1 MAETNKP
8 ISLNYSKWM
17 VMKTKLATLLIL
29 LTLFA
34 IPAVADDVDKWIQ
47 DLKDPNPS
55 VREAAAENLSNLG
68 NTRAVG
74 PLIKSL
80 SDTDSGVR
88 GTAAYALSKMNDT
101 RTVDQLILAL
111 GNTDSHD
118 SLWNNLINLLPFII
132 LSILF
137 FGELMIVYKKNWYP
151 DKCIRWTGLTLI
163 IVVAS
168 YLATVSTNNG
178 TALTAVIGL
187 LGTIA
192 GYLVGTSQSEK
203 TKGTFT
209 TTTQGTSSSNI
220 ISPTPSTPV
229 TPPIGSSSSG
239 SAAPSMT
246 SAGIPVCSP
255 STPSPEYVEDEAGME
270 IPKS

>member
-1 MAETNKP
+1 MAETDKS

-47 DLKDPNPS
+47 DLKDSSPS
-55 VREAAAENLSNLG
+55 VREAAAENLGNLG

-101 RTVDQLILAL
+101 RTADQLILAL

-118 SLWNNLINLLPFII
+118 SLWNNLINLIPFII
-132 LSILF
+132 LSLLF
-137 FGELMIVYKKNWYP
+137 FGELIIVYKKNWYP

-168 YLATVSTNNG
+168 FLATVSTNNG

-203 TKGTFT
+203 TKGTL
-209 TTTQGTSSSNI
+209 
-220 ISPTPSTPV
+220 PTPTPPA
-229 TPPIGSSSSG
+229 TPPIGSTPPATPPIGSTPPSG
-239 SAAPSMT
+239 SPAPQMA
-246 SAGIPVCSP
+246 SADIPVCSP
-255 STPSPEYVEDEAGME
+255 YTPSSEDVEDEAGME